1 MPRNLLPGR
10 RNDDGELGIFRRF
23 VQSDGMGGESYSSS
37 SSSLSNE
44 SGSRRKEPGFSTCK
58 CADKVDDSRLKRLV
72 AAAPWFLRS
81 SSRPLDMGDVATVPL
96 DGGRGDVV
104 SMGEAPADAWPS
116 INTEYSVAGP
126 SRDDSD
132 EYAVGEAMLVAE
144 LWLVSKSEASRVA
157 SCAGRGDREECG
169 WSSGH
174 VGKL

>member
-1 MPRNLLPGR
+1 MMVRWGFSAHSVSTLHTPNYQCNGSSLT
-10 RNDDGELGIFRRF
+10 RRF

-58 CADKVDDSRLKRLV
+58 CADKVDDSRLKRSV

-104 SMGEAPADAWPS
+104 SMGEAPADA
-116 INTEYSVAGP
+116 
-126 SRDDSD
+126 
-132 EYAVGEAMLVAE
+132 
-144 LWLVSKSEASRVA
+144 
-157 SCAGRGDREECG
+157 
-169 WSSGH
+169 
-174 VGKL
+174 

>member
-1 MPRNLLPGR
+1 MMVRWEFSARSVSTLHMTNYQCNGSSLT
-10 RNDDGELGIFRRF
+10 RRF

-58 CADKVDDSRLKRLV
+58 CADKVDDSRLKRSV

-104 SMGEAPADAWPS
+104 SMGEAPADA
-116 INTEYSVAGP
+116 
-126 SRDDSD
+126 
-132 EYAVGEAMLVAE
+132 
-144 LWLVSKSEASRVA
+144 
-157 SCAGRGDREECG
+157 
-169 WSSGH
+169 
-174 VGKL
+174 